1 MKGYIF
7 DFGGT
12 LDTNGCHWGK
22 FIWHAYE
29 RQHVPV
35 NWEQF
40 REAYIFAEQQLGKN
54 AIILPTDSFRQ
65 TLDKKLRIEME
76 RLVTQGYWY
85 SSPLEVERLHAAV
98 LDDLY
103 SRVCE
108 HVTCGREVLLRL
120 KPHYPLVLCSNFYGN
135 LTEVLKDFQL
145 DGLFQDVV
153 ESAVVGI
160 RKPDVR
166 IYELALRSLG
176 GVEAAA
182 DVVVVGEE
190 TYDLSRVVQK
200 KVMGKNTQKEEQ
212 KPVKK
217 PLDDDEDYD
226 PSEREITFRAPAVE
240 RSESSVNMPHS

>member
-120 KPHYPLVLCSNFYGN
+120 KPQYPLVLCSNFYGN
-135 LTEVLKDFQL
+135 LTEVLKEFQL

-182 DVVVVGEE
+182 DVVVVGDSLKNDIRPARQIGCQVIWLKGEPWDSE
-190 TYDLSRVVQK
+190 ASDNSASYSDEADRVITNILDL
-200 KVMGKNTQKEEQ
+200 
-212 KPVKK
+212 
-217 PLDDDEDYD
+217 
-226 PSEREITFRAPAVE
+226 I
-240 RSESSVNMPHS
+240 

>member
-85 SSPLEVERLHAAV
+85 SSPLEVERLHADV

-120 KPHYPLVLCSNFYGN
+120 KLQYPLVLCSNFYGN
-135 LTEVLKDFQL
+135 LTEVLKEFQL

-182 DVVVVGEE
+182 DVVVVGDSLKNDIRPARQIGCQTIWLKGEPWDSE
-190 TYDLSRVVQK
+190 ASDNSASYSDEADRVITNILDL
-200 KVMGKNTQKEEQ
+200 
-212 KPVKK
+212 
-217 PLDDDEDYD
+217 
-226 PSEREITFRAPAVE
+226 I
-240 RSESSVNMPHS
+240 

>member
-85 SSPLEVERLHAAV
+85 SFPLEVERLHAAV

-103 SRVCE
+103 GRVCE

-120 KPHYPLVLCSNFYGN
+120 KPQYPLVLCSNFYGN
-135 LTEVLKDFQL
+135 LTEVLKEFQL

-182 DVVVVGEE
+182 DVVVVGDSLKNDIRPARQIGCQTIWLKGEPWDSE
-190 TYDLSRVVQK
+190 ASDNSASYSDEAGRVITNILDL
-200 KVMGKNTQKEEQ
+200 
-212 KPVKK
+212 
-217 PLDDDEDYD
+217 
-226 PSEREITFRAPAVE
+226 I
-240 RSESSVNMPHS
+240 

>member
-120 KPHYPLVLCSNFYGN
+120 KPQYPLVLCSNFYGN
-135 LTEVLKDFQL
+135 LTEVLKEFQL

-182 DVVVVGEE
+182 DVVVVGDSLKNDIRPARQIGCQAIWLKGEPWDSE
-190 TYDLSRVVQK
+190 ASDNSASYSDEADRVITNILDL
-200 KVMGKNTQKEEQ
+200 
-212 KPVKK
+212 
-217 PLDDDEDYD
+217 
-226 PSEREITFRAPAVE
+226 I
-240 RSESSVNMPHS
+240 

>member
-120 KPHYPLVLCSNFYGN
+120 KPQYPLVLCSNFYGN
-135 LTEVLKDFQL
+135 LTEVQKEFQL

-182 DVVVVGEE
+182 DVVVVGDSLKNDIRPARQIGCQAIWLKGEPWDSE
-190 TYDLSRVVQK
+190 ASDNSASYSDEADRVITNILDL
-200 KVMGKNTQKEEQ
+200 
-212 KPVKK
+212 
-217 PLDDDEDYD
+217 
-226 PSEREITFRAPAVE
+226 I
-240 RSESSVNMPHS
+240 

>member
-120 KPHYPLVLCSNFYGN
+120 KPQYPLVLCSNFYGN
-135 LTEVLKDFQL
+135 LTEVLKEFQL

-182 DVVVVGEE
+182 DVVVVGDSLKNDIRPARQIGCQTIWLKGEPWDSE
-190 TYDLSRVVQK
+190 ASDNSASYSDEADRVIT
-200 KVMGKNTQKEEQ
+200 NI
-212 KPVKK
+212 
-217 PLDDDEDYD
+217 LD
-226 PSEREITFRAPAVE
+226 II
-240 RSESSVNMPHS
+240 

>member
-85 SSPLEVERLHAAV
+85 SFPLEVERLHAAV

-120 KPHYPLVLCSNFYGN
+120 KPQYPLVLCSNFYGN
-135 LTEVLKDFQL
+135 LTEVLKEFQL

-182 DVVVVGEE
+182 DLVVVGDSLKNDIRPARQIGCQTIWLKGEPWDSE
-190 TYDLSRVVQK
+190 ASDNSASYSDEADRVITNILDL
-200 KVMGKNTQKEEQ
+200 
-212 KPVKK
+212 
-217 PLDDDEDYD
+217 
-226 PSEREITFRAPAVE
+226 I
-240 RSESSVNMPHS
+240 

>member
-120 KPHYPLVLCSNFYGN
+120 KPQYPLVLCSNFYGN
-135 LTEVLKDFQL
+135 LTEVLKEFQL

-182 DVVVVGEE
+182 DLVVVGDSLKNDIRPARQIGCQTIWLKGEPWDSE
-190 TYDLSRVVQK
+190 ASDNSASYSDEADRVITNILDL
-200 KVMGKNTQKEEQ
+200 
-212 KPVKK
+212 
-217 PLDDDEDYD
+217 
-226 PSEREITFRAPAVE
+226 I
-240 RSESSVNMPHS
+240 

>member
-54 AIILPTDSFRQ
+54 TIILPTDSFRQ

-85 SSPLEVERLHAAV
+85 SFPLEVERLHAAV

-120 KPHYPLVLCSNFYGN
+120 KPQYPLVLCSNFYGN
-135 LTEVLKDFQL
+135 LTEVLKEFQL

-182 DVVVVGEE
+182 DVVVVGDSLKNDIRPARQIGCQTIWLKGEPWDSE
-190 TYDLSRVVQK
+190 ASDNSASYSDEADRVITNILDL
-200 KVMGKNTQKEEQ
+200 
-212 KPVKK
+212 
-217 PLDDDEDYD
+217 
-226 PSEREITFRAPAVE
+226 I
-240 RSESSVNMPHS
+240 

>member
-120 KPHYPLVLCSNFYGN
+120 KPQYPLVLCSNFYGN
-135 LTEVLKDFQL
+135 LTEVLKEFQL

-182 DVVVVGEE
+182 DVVVVGDSLKNDIRPARQIGCQAIWLKGEPWDSE
-190 TYDLSRVVQK
+190 ASDNSASYSDEAGRVITNILDL
-200 KVMGKNTQKEEQ
+200 
-212 KPVKK
+212 
-217 PLDDDEDYD
+217 
-226 PSEREITFRAPAVE
+226 I
-240 RSESSVNMPHS
+240 

>member
-65 TLDKKLRIEME
+65 TLDKKLRLEME

-120 KPHYPLVLCSNFYGN
+120 KPQYPLVLCSNFYGN
-135 LTEVLKDFQL
+135 LTEVLKEFQL

-182 DVVVVGEE
+182 DVVVVGDSLKNDIRPARQIGCQAIWLKGEPWDSE
-190 TYDLSRVVQK
+190 ASDNSVSYSDEADRVITNILDL
-200 KVMGKNTQKEEQ
+200 
-212 KPVKK
+212 
-217 PLDDDEDYD
+217 
-226 PSEREITFRAPAVE
+226 I
-240 RSESSVNMPHS
+240 

>member
-65 TLDKKLRIEME
+65 TLDKKLRLEME

-120 KPHYPLVLCSNFYGN
+120 KPQYPLVLCSNFYGN
-135 LTEVLKDFQL
+135 LTEVLKEFQL

-182 DVVVVGEE
+182 DVVVVGDSLKNDIRPARQIGCQTIWLKGEPWDSE
-190 TYDLSRVVQK
+190 ASDNSASYSDEADRVITNILDL
-200 KVMGKNTQKEEQ
+200 
-212 KPVKK
+212 
-217 PLDDDEDYD
+217 
-226 PSEREITFRAPAVE
+226 I
-240 RSESSVNMPHS
+240 

>member
-54 AIILPTDSFRQ
+54 TIILPTDSFRQ

-120 KPHYPLVLCSNFYGN
+120 KPQYPLVLCSNFYGN
-135 LTEVLKDFQL
+135 LTEVLKEFQL

-182 DVVVVGEE
+182 DVVVVGDSLKNDIRPARQIGCQTIWLKGEPWDSE
-190 TYDLSRVVQK
+190 ASDNSASYSDEADRVITNILDL
-200 KVMGKNTQKEEQ
+200 
-212 KPVKK
+212 
-217 PLDDDEDYD
+217 
-226 PSEREITFRAPAVE
+226 I
-240 RSESSVNMPHS
+240 

>member
-54 AIILPTDSFRQ
+54 TIILPTDSFRQ

-103 SRVCE
+103 GRVCE

-120 KPHYPLVLCSNFYGN
+120 KPQYPLVLCSNFYGN
-135 LTEVLKDFQL
+135 LTEVLKEFQL

-182 DVVVVGEE
+182 DVVVVGDSLKNDIRPARQIGCQTIWLKGEPWDSE
-190 TYDLSRVVQK
+190 ASDNSASYSDEADRVIT
-200 KVMGKNTQKEEQ
+200 NI
-212 KPVKK
+212 
-217 PLDDDEDYD
+217 LD
-226 PSEREITFRAPAVE
+226 II
-240 RSESSVNMPHS
+240 

>member
-120 KPHYPLVLCSNFYGN
+120 KPQYPLVLCSNFYGN
-135 LTEVLKDFQL
+135 LTEVLKEFQL

-182 DVVVVGEE
+182 DVVVVGDSLKNDIRPARQIGCQTIWLKGEPWDSE
-190 TYDLSRVVQK
+190 ASDNSASYSDEADRVITNILDLIYKVQ
-200 KVMGKNTQKEEQ
+200 
-212 KPVKK
+212 
-217 PLDDDEDYD
+217 
-226 PSEREITFRAPAVE
+226 
-240 RSESSVNMPHS
+240 

>member
-1 MKGYIF
+1 
-7 DFGGT
+7 
-12 LDTNGCHWGK
+12 
-22 FIWHAYE
+22 
-29 RQHVPV
+29 
-35 NWEQF
+35 
-40 REAYIFAEQQLGKN
+40 
-54 AIILPTDSFRQ
+54 
-65 TLDKKLRIEME
+65 ME

-120 KPHYPLVLCSNFYGN
+120 KPQYPLVLCSNFYGN
-135 LTEVLKDFQL
+135 LTEVLKEFQL

-182 DVVVVGEE
+182 DVVVVGDSLKNDIRPARQIGCQAIWLKGEPWDSE
-190 TYDLSRVVQK
+190 ASDNSASYSDEADRVITNILDL
-200 KVMGKNTQKEEQ
+200 
-212 KPVKK
+212 
-217 PLDDDEDYD
+217 
-226 PSEREITFRAPAVE
+226 I
-240 RSESSVNMPHS
+240 

>member
-40 REAYIFAEQQLGKN
+40 REAYIFTEQQLGKN
-54 AIILPTDSFRQ
+54 AIIQPTDSFRQ

-120 KPHYPLVLCSNFYGN
+120 KPQYPLVLCSNYYGN
-135 LTEVLKDFQL
+135 LTEVLKEFQL

-182 DVVVVGEE
+182 DVVVVGDSLKNDIRPARQIGCQTIWLKGEPWDSE
-190 TYDLSRVVQK
+190 ASDNSASYSDEADCVITNILDL
-200 KVMGKNTQKEEQ
+200 
-212 KPVKK
+212 
-217 PLDDDEDYD
+217 
-226 PSEREITFRAPAVE
+226 I
-240 RSESSVNMPHS
+240 

>member
-120 KPHYPLVLCSNFYGN
+120 KPQYPLVLCSNFYGN
-135 LTEVLKDFQL
+135 LTEVLKEFLL

-182 DVVVVGEE
+182 DVVVVGDSLKNDIRPARQIGCQAIWLKGEPWDSE
-190 TYDLSRVVQK
+190 ASDNSASYSDEADRVITNILDL
-200 KVMGKNTQKEEQ
+200 
-212 KPVKK
+212 
-217 PLDDDEDYD
+217 
-226 PSEREITFRAPAVE
+226 I
-240 RSESSVNMPHS
+240 

>member
-103 SRVCE
+103 NRVCE

-120 KPHYPLVLCSNFYGN
+120 KPQYPLVLCSNFYGN
-135 LTEVLKDFQL
+135 LTEVLKEFQL

-182 DVVVVGEE
+182 DVVVVGDSLKNDIRPARQIGCQTIWLKGEPWDSE
-190 TYDLSRVVQK
+190 ASDNSASYSDEADRVITNILDL
-200 KVMGKNTQKEEQ
+200 
-212 KPVKK
+212 
-217 PLDDDEDYD
+217 
-226 PSEREITFRAPAVE
+226 I
-240 RSESSVNMPHS
+240 

>member
-120 KPHYPLVLCSNFYGN
+120 KPQYPLVLCSNYYGN
-135 LTEVLKDFQL
+135 LTEVLKEFQL

-182 DVVVVGEE
+182 DVVVVGDSLKNDIRPARQIGCQVIWLKGEPWDSE
-190 TYDLSRVVQK
+190 ASDNSASYSDEADRVITNILDL
-200 KVMGKNTQKEEQ
+200 
-212 KPVKK
+212 
-217 PLDDDEDYD
+217 
-226 PSEREITFRAPAVE
+226 I
-240 RSESSVNMPHS
+240 

>member
-103 SRVCE
+103 NRVCE

-120 KPHYPLVLCSNFYGN
+120 KPQYPLVLCSNFYGN
-135 LTEVLKDFQL
+135 LTEVLKEFQL

-182 DVVVVGEE
+182 DVVVVGDSLKNDIRPARQIGCQAIWLKGEPWDSE
-190 TYDLSRVVQK
+190 ASDNSVSYSDEADRVITNILDL
-200 KVMGKNTQKEEQ
+200 
-212 KPVKK
+212 
-217 PLDDDEDYD
+217 
-226 PSEREITFRAPAVE
+226 I
-240 RSESSVNMPHS
+240 

>member
-120 KPHYPLVLCSNFYGN
+120 KPQYPLVLCSNFYGN
-135 LTEVLKDFQL
+135 LTEVLKEFQL

-182 DVVVVGEE
+182 DVVVVGDSLKNDIRPARQIGCQAIWLKGEPWDSE
-190 TYDLSRVVQK
+190 ASDNSASYSDEADRVIT
-200 KVMGKNTQKEEQ
+200 NI
-212 KPVKK
+212 
-217 PLDDDEDYD
+217 LD
-226 PSEREITFRAPAVE
+226 II
-240 RSESSVNMPHS
+240 

>member
-65 TLDKKLRIEME
+65 TLDKKLRREME

-120 KPHYPLVLCSNFYGN
+120 KPQYPLVLCSNFYGN
-135 LTEVLKDFQL
+135 LTEVLKEFQL

-182 DVVVVGEE
+182 DVVVVGDSLKNDIRPARQIGCQAIWLKGEPWDSE
-190 TYDLSRVVQK
+190 ASDNSASYSDEADRVITNILDL
-200 KVMGKNTQKEEQ
+200 
-212 KPVKK
+212 
-217 PLDDDEDYD
+217 
-226 PSEREITFRAPAVE
+226 I
-240 RSESSVNMPHS
+240 

>member
-54 AIILPTDSFRQ
+54 AIIQPTDSFRQ

-120 KPHYPLVLCSNFYGN
+120 KPQYPLVLCSNFYGN
-135 LTEVLKDFQL
+135 LTEVLKEFQL

-182 DVVVVGEE
+182 DVVVVGDSLKNDIRPARQIGCQAIWLKGEPWDSE
-190 TYDLSRVVQK
+190 ASDNSASYSDEADRVITNILDL
-200 KVMGKNTQKEEQ
+200 
-212 KPVKK
+212 
-217 PLDDDEDYD
+217 
-226 PSEREITFRAPAVE
+226 I
-240 RSESSVNMPHS
+240 

>member
-120 KPHYPLVLCSNFYGN
+120 KPQYPLVLCSNFYGN
-135 LTEVLKDFQL
+135 LTEVLKEFQL

-182 DVVVVGEE
+182 DVVVVGDSLKNDIRPARQIGCQAIWLKGEPWDSE
-190 TYDLSRVVQK
+190 ASDNSASYSDEADRVITNILDLR
-200 KVMGKNTQKEEQ
+200 
-212 KPVKK
+212 
-217 PLDDDEDYD
+217 
-226 PSEREITFRAPAVE
+226 
-240 RSESSVNMPHS
+240 

>member
-65 TLDKKLRIEME
+65 TLDKKLRLEME

-120 KPHYPLVLCSNFYGN
+120 KPQYPLVLCSNFYGN
-135 LTEVLKDFQL
+135 LTEVLKEFQL

-182 DVVVVGEE
+182 DVVVVGDSLKNDIRPARQIGCQAIWLKGEPWDSE
-190 TYDLSRVVQK
+190 ASDNSASYSDEADRVITNILDL
-200 KVMGKNTQKEEQ
+200 
-212 KPVKK
+212 
-217 PLDDDEDYD
+217 
-226 PSEREITFRAPAVE
+226 I
-240 RSESSVNMPHS
+240 

>member
-120 KPHYPLVLCSNFYGN
+120 KPQYPLVLCSNFYGN
-135 LTEVLKDFQL
+135 LTEVLKEFQL

-182 DVVVVGEE
+182 DVVVVG
-190 TYDLSRVVQK
+190 DSL
-200 KVMGKNTQKEEQ
+200 KNDIRPARQIGCQAIWLKGEPWDSEAT
-212 KPVKK
+212 
-217 PLDDDEDYD
+217 DD
-226 PSEREITFRAPAVE
+226 PSAYTGEADHIINDISDIT
-240 RSESSVNMPHS
+240 SI

>member
-120 KPHYPLVLCSNFYGN
+120 KPQYPLVLCSNFYGN
-135 LTEVLKDFQL
+135 LTEVLKEFQL

-182 DVVVVGEE
+182 DVVVVGDSLKNDIRPARQIGCQTIWLKGEPWDSE
-190 TYDLSRVVQK
+190 ASDNSASYSDEADRVITNILDL
-200 KVMGKNTQKEEQ
+200 
-212 KPVKK
+212 
-217 PLDDDEDYD
+217 
-226 PSEREITFRAPAVE
+226 I
-240 RSESSVNMPHS
+240 

>member
-12 LDTNGCHWGK
+12 LDTNSCHWGK

-120 KPHYPLVLCSNFYGN
+120 KPQYPLVLCSNFYGN
-135 LTEVLKDFQL
+135 LTEVLKEFQL

-182 DVVVVGEE
+182 DVVVVGDSLKNDIRPARQIGCQTIWLKGEPWDSE
-190 TYDLSRVVQK
+190 ASDNSASYSDEADRVITNILDL
-200 KVMGKNTQKEEQ
+200 
-212 KPVKK
+212 
-217 PLDDDEDYD
+217 
-226 PSEREITFRAPAVE
+226 I
-240 RSESSVNMPHS
+240 

>member
-54 AIILPTDSFRQ
+54 AIIQPTDSFRQ

-120 KPHYPLVLCSNFYGN
+120 KPQYPLVLCSNFYGN
-135 LTEVLKDFQL
+135 LTEVLKEFQL

-182 DVVVVGEE
+182 DVVVVGDSLKNDIRPARQIGCQTIWLKGEPWDSE
-190 TYDLSRVVQK
+190 ASDNSASYSDEADRVITNILDL
-200 KVMGKNTQKEEQ
+200 
-212 KPVKK
+212 
-217 PLDDDEDYD
+217 
-226 PSEREITFRAPAVE
+226 I
-240 RSESSVNMPHS
+240 

>member
-120 KPHYPLVLCSNFYGN
+120 KPQYPLVLCSNFYGN
-135 LTEVLKDFQL
+135 LTEVLKEFQL

-153 ESAVVGI
+153 ESEVVGI

-182 DVVVVGEE
+182 DVVVVGDSLKNDIRPARQIGCQTIWLKGEPWDSE
-190 TYDLSRVVQK
+190 ASDNSASYSDEADRVITNILDL
-200 KVMGKNTQKEEQ
+200 
-212 KPVKK
+212 
-217 PLDDDEDYD
+217 
-226 PSEREITFRAPAVE
+226 I
-240 RSESSVNMPHS
+240 

>member
-54 AIILPTDSFRQ
+54 SIILPTYSFRQ

-103 SRVCE
+103 GRVCE

-120 KPHYPLVLCSNFYGN
+120 KPQYPLVLCSNFYGN
-135 LTEVLKDFQL
+135 LTEVLKEFQL

-182 DVVVVGEE
+182 DVVVVGDSLKNDIRPARQIGCQAIWLKGEPWDSE
-190 TYDLSRVVQK
+190 APDNSASYSDEADRVITNILDL
-200 KVMGKNTQKEEQ
+200 
-212 KPVKK
+212 
-217 PLDDDEDYD
+217 
-226 PSEREITFRAPAVE
+226 I
-240 RSESSVNMPHS
+240 